1 MLRPY
6 RQLLAVPH
14 LASLLVW
21 SVLARLHGTGT
32 SIALTFLVVAWT
44 DSYAL
49 AGLVMGAL
57 TVGNGASGP
66 WRGRMADRTSAPRL
80 IVISALCYFAGLV
93 VLVALPA
100 SVWYAAPVIAFLTG
114 LSTPPATQ
122 VVRGA
127 FTRIEN
133 AQARTAAYGAEAT
146 LFELTFMLGPVL
158 TAFAVGVLGPRWAL
172 GLVAVVALVAN
183 LAFAVVLRRAG
194 MDKPVPRPVLPA
206 GTRRRSVLATPGLAL
221 ALAASL
227 FLVMAF
233 TMVDLAIVALGR
245 ELNMPTVAGALIAVW
260 AVGSLAGGLIAGGLP
275 GQPRPALRMALVG
288 VGMAALIPVLPPVL
302 DPTSPVLIGLI
313 LAIGGLAIAPTISA
327 GNQRIGDLAPPD
339 RAAEAVGWLAS
350 FTTTGGALAAPLAGW
365 LLDRFGPAAAA
376 AGGAVVMVFATALMA
391 RSVTVV
397 RRTAPAADQREPQ
410 VPKAV

>member
-21 SVLARLHGTGT
+21 SVLARMHYTGT
-32 SIALTFLVVAWT
+32 SIALTFLVVEWT

-57 TVGNGASGP
+57 TVGNGVSGP

-80 IVISALCYFAGLV
+80 IVITVLCYVTGLAVLV
-93 VLVALPA
+93 VLPA
-100 SVWYAAPVIAFLTG
+100 AAWYAAPVIAFLAG
-114 LSTPPATQ
+114 LSMPPATQ

-127 FTRIEN
+127 FTRIEDS
-133 AQARTAAYGAEAT
+133 QARTAAYGAEAT

-158 TAFAVGVLGPRWAL
+158 TAFAVGALGPHWAL
-172 GLVAVVALVAN
+172 GLIAVVALSAN
-183 LAFAVVLRRAG
+183 LAFAVVLRQAG
-194 MDKPVPRPVLPA
+194 MDQPAPRPALPA
-206 GTRRRSVLATPGLAL
+206 GTRRRSVLVTPGLAL
-221 ALAASL
+221 TLGASL

-260 AVGSLAGGLIAGGLP
+260 AVGSLAGGLIAGGLR
-275 GQPRPALRMALVG
+275 GQPRPALRTALVG

-327 GNQRIGDLAPPD
+327 GNQRIGDLAPEG
-339 RAAEAVGWLAS
+339 RAAEAVGWMAS

-376 AGGAVVMVFATALMA
+376 GGAAVVMVFATAMMA
-391 RSVTVV
+391 WSVTVV
-397 RRTAPAADQREPQ
+397 RRTTPAADQRESEASD
-410 VPKAV
+410 AV